1 MNEKSTEL
9 VFVYN
14 ANSGARNAILDSMHK
29 VFSPSTYQCSLCDI
43 TFGIVSENKE
53 WKKFREE
60 SNIQMDF
67 LHKDEFAQQIGNQ
80 VAEKYSLPIVLVKEN
95 EGLRVL
101 VETKELNQ
109 LESAKNLIDL
119 IQKRT

>member
-1 MNEKSTEL
+1 MEKKSTQL

-60 SNIQMDF
+60 SDLQMDF

-80 VAEKYSLPIVLVKEN
+80 VAEKYSLPIILVKEN

-101 VETKELNQ
+101 VETEELNQ

>member
-1 MNEKSTEL
+1 MKKKSAQL

-14 ANSGARNAILDSMHK
+14 ANSGTRNSILDSMHK
-29 VFSPSTYQCSLCDI
+29 VLSPSTYQCSLCDI

-60 SNIQMDF
+60 SDLQMDF
-67 LHKDEFAQQIGNQ
+67 LHKDEFTQQIGNH
-80 VAEKYSLPIVLVKEN
+80 VTAKYSLPIVLVKEN

-101 VETKELNQ
+101 VETEELNQ

>member
-1 MNEKSTEL
+1 MKNKSAEL

-14 ANSGARNAILDSMHK
+14 ANSGGRNAILDSMHK

-43 TFGIVSENKE
+43 TFGLISENKE

-60 SNIQMDF
+60 SNLQMVF
-67 LHKDEFAQQIGNQ
+67 LHKDEFAQQIGNE
-80 VAEKYSLPIVLVKEN
+80 VAEKYTLPIVLVKEN

-101 VETKELNQ
+101 VETGELNQ
-109 LESAKNLIDL
+109 LGSAKNLIDL
-119 IQKRT
+119 IHKRT

>member
-1 MNEKSTEL
+1 MKKKNGKL

-14 ANSGARNAILDSMHK
+14 ANSGTRNAILDGMHK

-43 TFGIVSENKE
+43 TFGLVSENKE

-60 SNIQMDF
+60 SDLQMDF
-67 LHKDEFAQQIGNQ
+67 LHKDEFTQQIGNQ

-101 VETKELNQ
+101 VETEELNQ
-109 LESAKNLIDL
+109 LESAKDLIDL
-119 IQKRT
+119 IQQRT